1 MNKYNKWKSN
11 FIELENTNMKS
22 IKKNMKKL

>member
-1 MNKYNKWKSN
+1 MNKFDKWRSN

-22 IKKNMKKL
+22 IKKNMKKF